1 MDEEAVSQTN
11 DDAAELEN
19 QDEGVEEST
28 SDENLN
34 NENQEVEETV
44 ETTEETEGDAQ
55 DTEEEATEEELSPRQ
70 QKRVEQLKQSK
81 LDSILDRVTQGKTQ
95 ISTYKPLDYKETI
108 DADPQV
114 IEQLSKDRSSA
125 VEDAVTQNQE
135 YIKTELW
142 KRDIKTDLS
151 LVKDKLD
158 RLDPSDARAIDKEYL
173 LYSGYDP
180 ETGRVAN
187 PTIGYAEFVEA
198 QIDRAN
204 KIASN
209 LNVRTQQNVAK
220 QAAQTGLRPT
230 SGASKAIKISSADD
244 IANISDA
251 DWEKNRDSYLKQMGI
266 TKR

>member
-44 ETTEETEGDAQ
+44 ETTEETQE
-55 DTEEEATEEELSPRQ
+55 TEEEATEEELSPRQ

-95 ISTYKPLDYKETI
+95 SSTYKPLDYKETI
-108 DADPQV
+108 DADEQV
-114 IEQLSKDRSSA
+114 ITQLSNDREQYATSL
-125 VEDAVTQNQE
+125 QE
-135 YIKTELW
+135 QTNERLTTELW
-142 KRDIKTDLS
+142 KRDIKSDLA

-158 RLDPSDARAIDKEYL
+158 KLDPSDARAIDKEYL

-180 ETGRVAN
+180 QSGRVAN

-230 SGASKAIKISSADD
+230 GGASKATKISSADD

>member
-19 QDEGVEEST
+19 QDEVVEEST

-44 ETTEETEGDAQ
+44 ETIEETQ

-95 ISTYKPLDYKETI
+95 SSTYKPLDYKETI
-108 DADPQV
+108 DADEQV
-114 IEQLSKDRSSA
+114 ITQLSNDREQYATSL
-125 VEDAVTQNQE
+125 QE
-135 YIKTELW
+135 QTNERLTTELW
-142 KRDIKTDLS
+142 KRDIKSDLA

-158 RLDPSDARAIDKEYL
+158 KLDPSDARAIDKEYL

-180 ETGRVAN
+180 QSGRVAN

-230 SGASKAIKISSADD
+230 GGASKATKISSADD
-244 IANISDA
+244 IASISSA
-251 DWEKNRDSYLKQMGI
+251 DWEKNKDSYLKQMGI

>member
-19 QDEGVEEST
+19 QDEVVEEST

-44 ETTEETEGDAQ
+44 ETTEETQE
-55 DTEEEATEEELSPRQ
+55 TEEEATEEELSPRQ

-95 ISTYKPLDYKETI
+95 SSTYKPLDYKETI
-108 DADPQV
+108 DADEQV
-114 IEQLSKDRSSA
+114 ITQLSNDREQYATSL
-125 VEDAVTQNQE
+125 QE
-135 YIKTELW
+135 QTNERLTTELW
-142 KRDIKTDLS
+142 KRDIKSDLA

-158 RLDPSDARAIDKEYL
+158 KLDPSDARAIDKEYL

-180 ETGRVAN
+180 QSGRVAN

-230 SGASKAIKISSADD
+230 GGASKATKISSADD
-244 IANISDA
+244 IASISSA
-251 DWEKNRDSYLKQMGI
+251 DWEKNKDSYLKQMGI

>member
-1 MDEEAVSQTN
+1 MDEEAATQTN
-11 DDAAELEN
+11 DDAAELETK
-19 QDEGVEEST
+19 DEIVDEPT
-28 SDENLN
+28 SDENLT
-34 NENQEVEETV
+34 NENQDDDGEPEEPKSDD
-44 ETTEETEGDAQ
+44 EAEDAPK
-55 DTEEEATEEELSPRQ
+55 DEEELSPRQ

-95 ISTYKPLDYKETI
+95 SSTYKPLDYKETI

-180 ETGRVAN
+180 QSGRVAN

-198 QIDRAN
+198 QIDRAHT
-204 KIASN
+204 IASN
-209 LNVRTQQNVAK
+209 LNVKTQQNVAK

-230 SGASKAIKISSADD
+230 GGASKATKISSADD
-244 IANISDA
+244 IAGISSA

>member
-1 MDEEAVSQTN
+1 MDEEAATQTN

-44 ETTEETEGDAQ
+44 ETTEETQE
-55 DTEEEATEEELSPRQ
+55 TEEEATEEELSPRQ

-95 ISTYKPLDYKETI
+95 SSTYKPLDYKETI

-180 ETGRVAN
+180 QSGRVAN

-230 SGASKAIKISSADD
+230 GGASKTTKISSADD

>member
-19 QDEGVEEST
+19 QDEVVEEST

-44 ETTEETEGDAQ
+44 ETTEETQE
-55 DTEEEATEEELSPRQ
+55 TEEEATEEELSPRQ

-95 ISTYKPLDYKETI
+95 SSTYKPLDYKETI
-108 DADPQV
+108 EADEQV
-114 IEQLSKDRSSA
+114 INQLSKDREQYATSL
-125 VEDAVTQNQE
+125 QE
-135 YIKTELW
+135 QTNERLTTELW
-142 KRDIKTDLS
+142 KRDIKTDLA

-158 RLDPSDARAIDKEYL
+158 KLDPSDARAIDREYL
-173 LYSGYDP
+173 LYSGYDQ
-180 ETGRVAN
+180 ERGRVAN
-187 PTIGYAEFVEA
+187 PTISYAEFVEA
-198 QIDRAN
+198 QIERAERL
-204 KIASN
+204 ASN
-209 LNVRTQQNVAK
+209 LNIRTQQNVAK

-230 SGASKAIKISSADD
+230 GGASKATKISSADD

>member
-44 ETTEETEGDAQ
+44 ETTEEAEGKTQ
-55 DTEEEATEEELSPRQ
+55 DTEEETTEELSPRQ
-70 QKRVEQLKQSK
+70 QKRVEQLTKSK
-81 LDSILDRVTQGKTQ
+81 LDSILDRVTQGKAQ
-95 ISTYKPLDYKETI
+95 ASTYKPLDYKETI
-108 DADPQV
+108 EADEEV
-114 IEQLSKDRSSA
+114 INQLSKDREQYATSL
-125 VEDAVTQNQE
+125 QE
-135 YIKTELW
+135 QTNERITTELW
-142 KRDIKTDLS
+142 KRDIKTDLA

-158 RLDPSDARAIDKEYL
+158 KLDPSDARAIDKEYL
-173 LYSGYDP
+173 LYSGYDQ
-180 ETGRVAN
+180 ERGRVAN
-187 PTIGYAEFVEA
+187 PTISYAEFVEA
-198 QIDRAN
+198 QIERAERL
-204 KIASN
+204 ASN
-209 LNVRTQQNVAK
+209 LNIRTQQNVAK

-230 SGASKAIKISSADD
+230 GGASKATKISSADD

>member
-19 QDEGVEEST
+19 QDEVVEEST

-44 ETTEETEGDAQ
+44 ETTEETQE
-55 DTEEEATEEELSPRQ
+55 TEEEATEEELSPRQ

-95 ISTYKPLDYKETI
+95 SSTYKPLDYKETI
-108 DADPQV
+108 DADEQV
-114 IEQLSKDRSSA
+114 ITQLSNDREQYATSL
-125 VEDAVTQNQE
+125 QE
-135 YIKTELW
+135 QTNERLTTELW
-142 KRDIKTDLS
+142 KRDIKSDLA

-158 RLDPSDARAIDKEYL
+158 KLDPSDARAIDKEYL

-180 ETGRVAN
+180 QSGRVAN

-230 SGASKAIKISSADD
+230 GGASKATKISSADD

>member
-1 MDEEAVSQTN
+1 MDEEAATQTN

-44 ETTEETEGDAQ
+44 ETTEETQE
-55 DTEEEATEEELSPRQ
+55 TEEEATEEELSPRQ

-95 ISTYKPLDYKETI
+95 SSTYKPLDYKETI
-108 DADPQV
+108 DADEQV
-114 IEQLSKDRSSA
+114 ITQLSNDREQYATSL
-125 VEDAVTQNQE
+125 QE
-135 YIKTELW
+135 QTNERLTTELW
-142 KRDIKTDLS
+142 KRDIKSDLA

-158 RLDPSDARAIDKEYL
+158 KLDPSDARAIDKEYL

-180 ETGRVAN
+180 QSGRVAN

-230 SGASKAIKISSADD
+230 GGASKATKISSADD

>member
-44 ETTEETEGDAQ
+44 ETTEETQE
-55 DTEEEATEEELSPRQ
+55 TEEEATEEELSPRQ

-95 ISTYKPLDYKETI
+95 SSTYKPLDYKETI
-108 DADPQV
+108 DADEQV
-114 IEQLSKDRSSA
+114 ITQLSNDREQYATSL
-125 VEDAVTQNQE
+125 QE
-135 YIKTELW
+135 QTNERLTTELW
-142 KRDIKTDLS
+142 KRDIKSDLA

-158 RLDPSDARAIDKEYL
+158 KLDPSDARAIDKEYL

-180 ETGRVAN
+180 QSGRVAN

-230 SGASKAIKISSADD
+230 GGASKATKISSADD
-244 IANISDA
+244 IASISSA